1 MNNITNIA
9 LNITAVFAYLPAMF
23 LINDLVPL
31 CRTQIPKI
39 NANEN
44 VNNTALKP
52 KKNPDN
58 VVIAINVAIVCA
70 GRDITQF
77 VALPRYLDFGAK
89 VAVFDAPEFRI

>member
-1 MNNITNIA
+1 MNNITNTA
-9 LNITAVFAYLPAMF
+9 LNITAAFAYLPGMF
-23 LINDLVPL
+23 LINVFVPF
-31 CRTQIPKI
+31 CNAQIPKI

-70 GRDITQF
+70 GRDVIQLLA
-77 VALPRYLDFGAK
+77 ALRCFDFGAY
-89 VAVFDAPEFRI
+89 VILFVVS